1 MCNINIPHPNFPLPI
16 YLLSKVRYPCFLKA
30 PFLTSCKG
38 HSMIK
43 TEAEMVVALA
53 KLEELCRPYFTGYS
67 EFFRRFLDLEK
78 FPLAVKNIALVEEL
92 VDSGEQYCVEGW
104 VDEVGKFTL
113 WTVGYE
119 IVSPKTMGVLCWV
132 IPQFTLKK
140 DAFDEMVKFTEKL
153 GQRFGLRS
161 TFYDAELWKRGDELT
176 LIEVNGRSTT
186 IVSQAYKT
194 MWGTSIYEAAVN
206 LACGE
211 TAKLQ
216 LIPVAAVHKD
226 GDPISGQF
234 ISYTCWEGKGEE
246 FVDFDYA
253 RAGCHSD
260 GVYGNDGP
268 GMTLGVAEESLV
280 QQVSSNGFVLG
291 HFLLSDHSSANI
303 FRRAKEVVSKFVR
316 RSEDRDLFDFN
327 I

>member
-1 MCNINIPHPNFPLPI
+1 
-16 YLLSKVRYPCFLKA
+16 
-30 PFLTSCKG
+30 
-38 HSMIK
+38 
-43 TEAEMVVALA
+43 MVVALA

-234 ISYTCWEGKGEE
+234 ISFTCGEGKGE
-246 FVDFDYA
+246 
-253 RAGCHSD
+253 
-260 GVYGNDGP
+260 
-268 GMTLGVAEESLV
+268 
-280 QQVSSNGFVLG
+280 
-291 HFLLSDHSSANI
+291 
-303 FRRAKEVVSKFVR
+303 
-316 RSEDRDLFDFN
+316 
-327 I
+327 